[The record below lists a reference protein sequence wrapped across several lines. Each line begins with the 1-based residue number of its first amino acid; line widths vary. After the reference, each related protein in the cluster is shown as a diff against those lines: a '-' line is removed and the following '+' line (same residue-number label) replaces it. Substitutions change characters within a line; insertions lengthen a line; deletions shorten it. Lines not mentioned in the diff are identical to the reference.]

1 MKLADR
7 CSAQIRGWRLGARTG
22 FTLVEVMVAS
32 SILVVVVG
40 GAVTFMSFAGLS
52 ASGITAQ
59 NIASGQAGLALEL
72 IQNRTRFATSMSINP
87 SGNALT
93 IGIDDD
99 YTTDS
104 NGDGKTYNDQNHL
117 ERFMFVGVNSTNAA
131 ACSTNSLVY
140 ISNVASNS
148 PPRKLIP
155 KGVRNLP
162 LYNIFTVT
170 NGVTAVIRF
179 GIVDV
184 NLRDY
189 YQAVEIQGM
198 AVSLNRNTN
207 NFISIKP

>member
-1 MKLADR
+1 MKFPDR
-7 CSAQIRGWRLGARTG
+7 CSTQIRGWRLAAKTG
-22 FTLVEVMVAS
+22 FTLVEAMVAS

-59 NIASGQAGLALEL
+59 NIASERAGLALEL
-72 IQNRTRFATSMSINP
+72 IQNRTRFASSMSINP

-93 IGIDDD
+93 LGIDDD
-99 YTTDS
+99 YTRDS
-104 NGDGKTYNDQNHL
+104 DGDGKTYNDKNHL
-117 ERFMFVGVNSTNAA
+117 ERFMFEGVNSTNAA

-148 PPRKLIP
+148 SRKLIP

-179 GIVDV
+179 GIVDG
-184 NLRDY
+184 NRRDY

>member
-1 MKLADR
+1 MKLPDR
-7 CSAQIRGWRLGARTG
+7 CATQIRGWRLGAKAG
-22 FTLVEVMVAS
+22 FTLVEAMVAT

-87 SGNALT
+87 AGNVLT
-93 IGIDDD
+93 LGIDDD

-104 NGDGKTYNDQNHL
+104 SGDGKTYNDVNHL

-148 PPRKLIP
+148 SRKLIP

-179 GIVDV
+179 GIVDG
-184 NLRDY
+184 NRRDY

-198 AVSLNRNTN
+198 AVSLNRNTT
-207 NFISIKP
+207 NFISILP

>member
-1 MKLADR
+1 MKLPDR
-7 CSAQIRGWRLGARTG
+7 CAAPIRSWRLGAKTG

-40 GAVTFMSFAGLS
+40 GAVTFMSFAGVS

-59 NIASGQAGLALEL
+59 NLASGQAGLALEL
-72 IQNRTRFATSMSINP
+72 IQSRTRFATSMSINP
-87 SGNALT
+87 AGNVLT
-93 IGIDDD
+93 LGIDDD
-99 YTTDS
+99 YTKDS
-104 NGDGKTYNDQNHL
+104 DGDGKTYNDQNHF

-140 ISNVASNS
+140 IANVASNS

-179 GIVDV
+179 GIVDG
-184 NLRDY
+184 NRRDY

-198 AVSLNRNTN
+198 AVSLNRNTT
-207 NFISIKP
+207 NFISIVP